1 MAPHHRS
8 CRLRLVVALFV
19 ATLALTACNS
29 APSGPTGT
37 FPATVTHRYGQTV
50 VPEEPERVVS
60 LGYTDQDAILVL
72 GTVPVAVREFVGN
85 RPAATWPWAVDR
97 LRGAQPQVL
106 PAGEVTPDAVAAL
119 RPDLIIAISASLTRE
134 QYDAYST
141 IAPTVA
147 APNGVADFGT
157 PWRDATRLT
166 GAALGL
172 PGEADRLV
180 ADTEEKFLRAE
191 EDNPELAGGTVAA
204 VEASPADPGSIAAAG
219 SKDRRAQF
227 LTELGVQVPAEVDQ
241 LAGDQPTATLN
252 AEQLT
257 ALSQADALMVLGTES
272 ERAAV
277 TALPGYAQLPA
288 VQDSK
293 VVTLDDEES
302 AALAFATVLSL
313 PSVLDSLPRR
323 LGRAVDR

>member
-8 CRLRLVVALFV
+8 RRLRLVAPLFV
-19 ATLALTACNS
+19 TALVLTACNNT
-29 APSGPTGT
+29 PSGPSGT
-37 FPATVTHRYGQTV
+37 FPAVLTHRYGQTV

-60 LGYTDQDAILVL
+60 LGYTDQDAILAL
-72 GTVPVAVREFVGN
+72 GTVPVAVREFIGN
-85 RPAATWPWAVDR
+85 RPAATWPWAADR
-97 LRGAQPQVL
+97 LRGEQPKVL
-106 PAGEVTPDAVAAL
+106 PSGEVTPDAVAEL

-134 QYDAYST
+134 QYDAYSK

-147 APNGVADFGT
+147 APDGVADSGT

-172 PGEADRLV
+172 PGEADRLI
-180 ADTEEKFLRAE
+180 ADTEEKFLEAE

-204 VEASPADPGSIAAAG
+204 VEASRADPGAIAAASSRDLRG
-219 SKDRRAQF
+219 QF

-241 LAGDQPTATLN
+241 LAGSESTVTLN
-252 AEQLT
+252 AEQLS
-257 ALSQADALMVLGTES
+257 ALDQADALMVVGTEP

-277 TALPGYAQLPA
+277 AALPGYAQLPA

-302 AALAFATVLSL
+302 AALSFATVLSL